1 MANKRPSAIHSR
13 DKDILVEL
21 IKGLKS
27 DVVTASGRSD
37 RLGLT
42 RRELEVIR
50 LVAQGRNNSEVA
62 DALFISVNTVTRHMT
77 NIFAKTETTNR
88 VEAALLAARNG
99 LL

>member
-1 MANKRPSAIHSR
+1 MASKRPSVVRSR
-13 DKDILVEL
+13 DKDVLVEL

-27 DVVTASGRSD
+27 DVVTASGRPD

-77 NIFAKTETTNR
+77 HIFAKTRTTNR